1 MFYNIF
7 GSILNGIRTFAS
19 DAVNYLKCRS
29 MCCNN
34 INVYNPNLCC
44 VQGSMSNR
52 RNSRNCESNTSSMWS
67 RASTPAAESPIR
79 RDKTTYFTPKNK

>member
-7 GSILNGIRTFAS
+7 STILNGIRTFAN
-19 DAVNYLKCRS
+19 DAANYLKCRS

-34 INVYNPNLCC
+34 INIYKPNTCC
-44 VQGSMSNR
+44 VQGKISNR
-52 RNSRNCESNTSSMWS
+52 WI
-67 RASTPAAESPIR
+67 RATTPGVESPLR